1 MMLWV
6 QINTTVFP
14 IYLLQIDT
22 MRKKCLKIWMFPEG
36 TRHHQHGFLPF
47 RKGAFN
53 IAVQGQFPIIP
64 VVISDYTPFYS
75 KPKRY
80 FRSKGHVIVQV
91 MDPVSTQGVSFY
103 CFISRKFFKKLQL
116 TYDDVIALCDRV
128 QVW

>member
-1 MMLWV
+1 
-6 QINTTVFP
+6 
-14 IYLLQIDT
+14 

-91 MDPVSTQGVSFY
+91 MDPVSTQGVSFFVSFQENSLKNY
-103 CFISRKFFKKLQL
+103 SLRMMMLLHCVTGFRFRKFFVTINYINSILEGNG
-116 TYDDVIALCDRV
+116 
-128 QVW
+128 